1 MVSSPIVHHIL
12 YILRIRQATKK
23 MKKTYIRP
31 SAETYT
37 VHAIQMIAESQIGKG
52 DDLTDDNM
60 GGVDI
65 LGREDSHDPKSHNI
79 WDKEW

>member
-12 YILRIRQATKK
+12 YILRTRQATQK

-60 GGVDI
+60 DGVDI
-65 LGREDSHDPKSHNI
+65 LGREDNDSKSHNI
-79 WDKEW
+79 WNKEW

>member
-12 YILRIRQATKK
+12 YILRTRQATKK

-37 VHAIQMIAESQIGKG
+37 VHAIHMKEESHIAKG

-60 GGVDI
+60 DGVDI
-65 LGREDSHDPKSHNI
+65 LGREDNDSKSHNI

>member
-1 MVSSPIVHHIL
+1 
-12 YILRIRQATKK
+12 
-23 MKKTYIRP
+23 
-31 SAETYT
+31 
-37 VHAIQMIAESQIGKG
+37 MIAGSQIGKG

-65 LGREDSHDPKSHNI
+65 LGREDNDSKSPNI

>member
-12 YILRIRQATKK
+12 YILRTRQATKK

-37 VHAIQMIAESQIGKG
+37 VHAIQMIAGSQIGKG

-65 LGREDSHDPKSHNI
+65 LGREDKDPKTPNL
-79 WDKEW
+79 WDNEW

>member
-1 MVSSPIVHHIL
+1 
-12 YILRIRQATKK
+12 
-23 MKKTYIRP
+23 MKEIYIRP

-37 VHAIQMIAESQIGKG
+37 VHAIQMIAGSQIGKG

-60 GGVDI
+60 DGVDI
-65 LGREDSHDPKSHNI
+65 LGREDNDSKSHNI

>member
-1 MVSSPIVHHIL
+1 
-12 YILRIRQATKK
+12 
-23 MKKTYIRP
+23 
-31 SAETYT
+31 
-37 VHAIQMIAESQIGKG
+37 MIAESQIGKG

-79 WDKEW
+79 WDKAW

>member
-12 YILRIRQATKK
+12 YILRTRQATKK

-37 VHAIQMIAESQIGKG
+37 VHAIQMIAGSQIGKG
-52 DDLTDDNM
+52 DDLTDNNM

-65 LGREDSHDPKSHNI
+65 LGREDKEPKTPNL
-79 WDKEW
+79 WDNEW

>member
-12 YILRIRQATKK
+12 YILRTRQATQK

-37 VHAIQMIAESQIGKG
+37 VHAIQMIAGSQIGKG

-60 GGVDI
+60 DGVDI
-65 LGREDSHDPKSHNI
+65 LGREDNDSKSHNI
-79 WDKEW
+79 LNKEW

>member
-1 MVSSPIVHHIL
+1 MMVSSPVIHHIL
-12 YILRIRQATKK
+12 YIRTRQATKK

-60 GGVDI
+60 DGVDI
-65 LGREDSHDPKSHNI
+65 LGREDNDSKSPNI

>member
-1 MVSSPIVHHIL
+1 MMVSSPVIHHIL
-12 YILRIRQATKK
+12 YIRTRQATKQ
-23 MKKTYIRP
+23 MKEIYIRP

-37 VHAIQMIAESQIGKG
+37 VHAKQMIAESQIGKG

-60 GGVDI
+60 DGVDI
-65 LGREDSHDPKSHNI
+65 LGREDNDSKSHNF

>member
-1 MVSSPIVHHIL
+1 MVFSPIVHHIL

-23 MKKTYIRP
+23 MKKAYIRT

-37 VHAIQMIAESQIGKG
+37 VHAIHMIAESQIGKG

-65 LGREDSHDPKSHNI
+65 LGREDNDSKSPNI